1 MELFSVKEINSFKK
15 RGQQLI
21 KVENL
26 VKNYGEVKAVKSISF
41 EVKNG
46 EILGFLGE
54 NGAGKSTTLKIIS
67 GYLTQ
72 TSGNVTIDG
81 MNSKQK
87 SYEIKNM
94 IGYLPELNP
103 LYTEMRVYDYLKFI
117 AGTYNIIDGEFNT
130 SLDRVV
136 EQCGLSGYV
145 HKKIAECSKG
155 YKQRTG
161 LASALIH
168 DPKILLLD
176 EPVSG
181 LDPNQRIEIRK
192 LIQELGKEKVV
203 MVSSHNLDQIKA
215 TVDRMII
222 IDNGEL
228 VADGTADEL
237 VKKSKGSNTLNLEIK
252 TKSDLKEID
261 FNIESVTL
269 IDSIKKE
276 DIYHLTFEYPSNLD
290 AREEIFQFALKNQ
303 WVILGMTT
311 SGTSLEDVFRTL
323 TMEEIADA

>member
-1 MELFSVKEINSFKK
+1 
-15 RGQQLI
+15 LI

-26 VKNYGEVKAVKSISF
+26 VKNYGQVEAVKSISF
-41 EVKNG
+41 EVNAG
-46 EILGFLGE
+46 EIVGFLGE

-67 GYLTQ
+67 GYLSQ
-72 TSGNVTIDG
+72 TSGSVLIDN
-81 MNSKQK
+81 MNSKHRSNK
-87 SYEIKNM
+87 IKKM

-103 LYTEMRVYDYLKFI
+103 LYTDMRVYDYLKFI
-117 AGTYNIIDGEFNT
+117 AGTYNIKNIEFNT
-130 SLDRVV
+130 SLDRVI
-136 EQCGLSGYV
+136 EQCGLSGVV
-145 HKKIAECSKG
+145 HKRIEECSKG

-192 LIQELGKEKVV
+192 LIQELGKDKAV

-222 IDNGEL
+222 IDNGEI
-228 VADGTADEL
+228 VANGTSDQLMEN
-237 VKKSKGSNTLNLEIK
+237 SKGITTLNMEIK
-252 TKSDLKEID
+252 TSKDIKEINFD
-261 FNIESVTL
+261 IDSVNL

-276 DIYHLTFEYPSNLD
+276 DVYFLTFEYPSLRD
-290 AREEIFQFALKNQ
+290 AREDIFNFALKNK
-303 WVILGMTT
+303 WVVLGMTKT
-311 SGTSLEDVFRTL
+311 ETSLEDVFRTL
-323 TMEEIADA
+323 TTEGVEDA

>member
-1 MELFSVKEINSFKK
+1 M
-15 RGQQLI
+15 I

-26 VKNYGEVKAVKSISF
+26 VKNYGQVEAVKSISF
-41 EVKNG
+41 EVNAG
-46 EILGFLGE
+46 EIVGFLGE

-67 GYLTQ
+67 GYLSQ
-72 TSGNVTIDG
+72 TSGSVLIDN
-81 MNSKQK
+81 MNSKHRSNK
-87 SYEIKNM
+87 IKKM

-103 LYTEMRVYDYLKFI
+103 LYTDMRVYDYLKFI
-117 AGTYNIIDGEFNT
+117 AGTYNIKNIEFNT
-130 SLDRVV
+130 SLDRVI
-136 EQCGLSGYV
+136 EQCGLSGVV
-145 HKKIAECSKG
+145 HKRIEECSKG

-192 LIQELGKEKVV
+192 LIQELGKDKAV

-222 IDNGEL
+222 IDNGEI
-228 VADGTADEL
+228 VANGTSDQLMEN
-237 VKKSKGSNTLNLEIK
+237 SKGITTLNMEIK
-252 TKSDLKEID
+252 TSKDIKEINFD
-261 FNIESVTL
+261 IDSVNL

-276 DIYHLTFEYPSNLD
+276 DVYFLTFEYPSLRD
-290 AREEIFQFALKNQ
+290 AREDIFNFALKNK
-303 WVILGMTT
+303 WVVLGMTKT
-311 SGTSLEDVFRTL
+311 ETSLEDVFRTL
-323 TMEEIADA
+323 TTEGVEDA

>member
-1 MELFSVKEINSFKK
+1 M
-15 RGQQLI
+15 I

-26 VKNYGEVKAVKSISF
+26 VKNYGSVEAVKSISF
-41 EVKNG
+41 EVKPG

-67 GYLTQ
+67 GYLSQ
-72 TSGNVTIDG
+72 TSGSVHIND
-81 MNSKQK
+81 MNTKNNTDDIK
-87 SYEIKNM
+87 SM

-117 AGTYNIIDGEFNT
+117 AGTYNITGNAFNE

-136 EQCGLSGYV
+136 QQCGLKGYV
-145 HKKIAECSKG
+145 HKKINECSKG

-168 DPKILLLD
+168 DPEILLLD

-192 LIQELGKEKVV
+192 LIQELGKEKTV

-228 VADGTADEL
+228 VADGTSDEL
-237 VKKSKGSNTLNLEIK
+237 LKKSKGSITLNLEVK
-252 TKSDLKEID
+252 TKDDMKNID
-261 FNIESVTL
+261 FNIESVSL
-269 IDSIKKE
+269 IDSIKKD
-276 DIYHLTFEYPSNLD
+276 DIYHLTFEYSSSID
-290 AREEIFQFALKNQ
+290 AREEIFQFAL
-303 WVILGMTT
+303 ICEF
-311 SGTSLEDVFRTL
+311 S
-323 TMEEIADA
+323 

>member
-1 MELFSVKEINSFKK
+1 M
-15 RGQQLI
+15 I

-26 VKNYGEVKAVKSISF
+26 VKNYGQVEAVKSISF
-41 EVKNG
+41 EVNAG
-46 EILGFLGE
+46 EIVGFLGE

-67 GYLTQ
+67 GYLSQ
-72 TSGNVTIDG
+72 TSGSVLIDN
-81 MNSKQK
+81 MNSKHRSNK
-87 SYEIKNM
+87 IKKM

-103 LYTEMRVYDYLKFI
+103 LYTDMRVYDYLKFI
-117 AGTYNIIDGEFNT
+117 AGTYNIKNIEFNT
-130 SLDRVV
+130 SLDRVI
-136 EQCGLSGYV
+136 EQCGLSGVV
-145 HKKIAECSKG
+145 HKRIEECSKG

-192 LIQELGKEKVV
+192 LIQELGKDKAV

-222 IDNGEL
+222 IDNGEI
-228 VADGTADEL
+228 VANGTSDQLMEN
-237 VKKSKGSNTLNLEIK
+237 SKGITTLNMEIK
-252 TKSDLKEID
+252 TSKDIKEINFD
-261 FNIESVTL
+261 IDSVNL

-276 DIYHLTFEYPSNLD
+276 DLYFLTFEYPSLRD
-290 AREEIFQFALKNQ
+290 AREDIFNFALKNK
-303 WVILGMTT
+303 WVVLGMTKT
-311 SGTSLEDVFRTL
+311 ETSLEDVFRTL
-323 TMEEIADA
+323 TTEGVEDA